1 MGAKKTRGGSAMSR
15 TAGVFFD
22 SGFHC
27 AESVLMSAKG
37 ALGVRS
43 SALPRI
49 ATGFGA
55 GVGRKGSLCGALTG
69 AIMGIGLAHGR
80 ENPGQDRERAYALA
94 RRVFDRFRVR
104 FGSPYCMDLI
114 GVDLN
119 TKAGMD
125 KYHRLNMHTLKCA
138 KFVAGCAGI
147 LEEELAREKR
157 TAGSGPDRKGATG
170 TARKAAQKTAPKPAR
185 KRALA
190 R

>member
-1 MGAKKTRGGSAMSR
+1 MRTTKRTRRTVKKTRGGSAMSR

-27 AESVLMSAKG
+27 AESVLMSAKE
-37 ALGVRS
+37 ALGERS

-69 AIMGIGLAHGR
+69 AIMGVGLAHGR
-80 ENPGQDRERAYALA
+80 RHPGQDRERAYALA
-94 RRVFDRFRVR
+94 RRVYDRFRTR

-114 GVDLN
+114 KVDLN

-125 KYHRLNMHTLKCA
+125 KYHRLNMHAEKCA
-138 KFVAGCAGI
+138 RFVAGGARI
-147 LEEELAREKR
+147 LEEELEKEKR
-157 TAGSGPDRKGATG
+157 SVGRRASSRTGPGGR
-170 TARKAAQKTAPKPAR
+170 RSR
-185 KRALA
+185 
-190 R
+190 

>member
-1 MGAKKTRGGSAMSR
+1 MRNRKITKMAVKKSSRKRGMSR
-15 TAGVFFD
+15 TAAVFFD

-27 AESVLMSAKG
+27 AESVLMSAKE

-80 ENPGQDRERAYALA
+80 QNPGQDRERAYALA
-94 RRVFDRFRVR
+94 RTVFDSFNTR
-104 FGSPYCMDLI
+104 FGSPYCADLI
-114 GVDLN
+114 KVDLN

-125 KYHRLNMHTLKCA
+125 KYHRLNMHTLKCG
-138 KFVAGCAGI
+138 KFVAECAGM
-147 LEEELAREKR
+147 LEEELAREKK
-157 TAGSGPDRKGATG
+157 TAGRK
-170 TARKAAQKTAPKPAR
+170 TARKSTQKR
-185 KRALA
+185 SRSH
-190 R
+190 